1 VKAELAIASQKRK
14 LERAETVI
22 RMADPL
28 NVLKK
33 GYAML
38 YSADNKVLTNSKD
51 IKQQNILLIR
61 TQDQLIKTEIK
72 ETRPWQE

>member
-1 VKAELAIASQKRK
+1 
-14 LERAETVI
+14 
-22 RMADPL
+22 MADPL